1 MGFRKDIRGISIIA
15 ILFRFAI
22 DRWDCPSIDQTP
34 NQSRS
39 VPIELNGQIFVIKNV
54 SAQVNEETGEQLLAL
69 LTVKPI
75 QRSIMNRR
83 MPDRFTEVPVYD
95 YAA

>member
-1 MGFRKDIRGISIIA
+1 M
-15 ILFRFAI
+15 
-22 DRWDCPSIDQTP
+22 P

-54 SAQVNEETGEQLLAL
+54 PAQVNEETGEQLFELS
-69 LTVKPI
+69 TVKPT
-75 QRSIMNRR
+75 QQSILNRR
-83 MPDRFTEVPVYD
+83 TPDRFTEVPVYD